1 MAQEQPKNSIWSLSG
16 LGNAVGGLLFE
27 DPPES
32 DDEQTVLPPGKDS
45 PPAIHADSN
54 IRGPADGVAAKSSS
68 SVSPQ
73 PTHEGGG
80 EGPITPTT
88 QRGSVLGG
96 VVGAVGMV
104 VPTFGMLSPKK
115 DFPLPTKVPR
125 PRRKGDVPVAGQTCA
140 EFKRE
145 SLTDEF
151 HTWFPSDASK
161 FELRVGPNYEKL
173 KKKGASAEALY
184 NIVGLEYVVAPS
196 YSSIYYSSSSHS
208 PHLSLILSPPA
219 TAFTRRH
226 TRLTT

>member
-1 MAQEQPKNSIWSLSG
+1 MAQEQPKSSIWSLSG
-16 LGNAVGGLLFE
+16 LGSAVGGLLFE

-196 YSSIYYSSSSHS
+196 YSSIYSSSSHS
-208 PHLSLILSPPA
+208 PHLSLSLPSPA

>member
-1 MAQEQPKNSIWSLSG
+1 M
-16 LGNAVGGLLFE
+16 
-27 DPPES
+27 
-32 DDEQTVLPPGKDS
+32 
-45 PPAIHADSN
+45 
-54 IRGPADGVAAKSSS
+54 
-68 SVSPQ
+68 
-73 PTHEGGG
+73 
-80 EGPITPTT
+80 
-88 QRGSVLGG
+88 LGG

-161 FELRVGPNYEKL
+161 FELRMGPNYEKL

-184 NIVGLEYVVAPS
+184 NIVGLEYVFFVPR
-196 YSSIYYSSSSHS
+196 IFLL
-208 PHLSLILSPPA
+208 LSLPTFSPILSLSPPIHMQHLQDA
-219 TAFTRRH
+219 TQD
-226 TRLTT
+226 

>member
-1 MAQEQPKNSIWSLSG
+1 MAQEQPKSSIWSLSG
-16 LGNAVGGLLFE
+16 LGSAVGGLLFE

-32 DDEQTVLPPGKDS
+32 DDEQTVLPAGKDS
-45 PPAIHADSN
+45 PPAILADSN
-54 IRGPADGVAAKSSS
+54 IRGPADGVVAKSSS

-73 PTHEGGG
+73 PTHEGGGG

-196 YSSIYYSSSSHS
+196 YSSIYYSSSHS
-208 PHLSLILSPPA
+208 LHLSLILPPPLLQHLQDA
-219 TAFTRRH
+219 TQD
-226 TRLTT
+226 

>member
-1 MAQEQPKNSIWSLSG
+1 MAQEQKSSIWSLSG
-16 LGNAVGGLLFE
+16 LGSAVGGLLFE

-32 DDEQTVLPPGKDS
+32 DDEQTVLPPGKDL
-45 PPAIHADSN
+45 PPTIHADSN
-54 IRGPADGVAAKSSS
+54 IRGPADAAKSSS

-73 PTHEGGG
+73 PPHEGGG
-80 EGPITPTT
+80 EGPITPTA

-161 FELRVGPNYEKL
+161 FELRMGPNYEKL

-184 NIVGLEYVVAPS
+184 NIVGLEYVFFVPR
-196 YSSIYYSSSSHS
+196 IFLL
-208 PHLSLILSPPA
+208 LSLPTFSPILSLSPPIHMQHLQDA
-219 TAFTRRH
+219 TQD
-226 TRLTT
+226 